1 MRNLPPLRDALRS
14 GRITLTKAL
23 LVADH
28 ATPQSVEQDIEDAT
42 RDTWQSMDKKS
53 TEREDRQNRADGVR
67 RLWGPADAFETVL
80 YAIWS
85 LQAAETRRTGSQPGK
100 GEALAR
106 IADHFVAVW
115 EEHLAA
121 DPKRKRVSKRRQQV
135 FARQG
140 GLCAVPGCSQTAQH
154 EHHIEFRSRGGT
166 NELENLLALCSAHH
180 LRGVHDC
187 RVTVEGRAGELLH
200 WEIHATGEEWTTT
213 GDDDT
218 RKTAP
223 VEARKEVMRTDA
235 APLTTPI
242 PAS

>member
-1 MRNLPPLRDALRS
+1 MRNLPPLRDALRT

-28 ATPQSVEQDIEDAT
+28 ATPHSIEQDIEDAT

-106 IADHFVAVW
+106 IADHFVVVW
-115 EEHLAA
+115 ELHLAL
-121 DPKRKRVSKRRQQV
+121 DPRQQRVPKRRKEV
-135 FARQG
+135 FARNG
-140 GLCAVPGCSQTAQH
+140 GLCAVPGCSQAAQH
-154 EHHIEFRSRGGT
+154 EHHIEFRSQGGSDEVT
-166 NELENLLALCSAHH
+166 NLVALCACHH
-180 LRGVHDC
+180 LRAVHGG
-187 RVTVEGRAGELLH
+187 RLTVRGRAGELVE
-200 WEIHATGEEWTTT
+200 WYFVATGERWTTT
-213 GDDDT
+213 GDDES
-218 RKTAP
+218 RKHAASQ
-223 VEARKEVMRTDA
+223 VEREVESATV
-235 APLTTPI
+235 T
-242 PAS
+242 